1 MNETFDFDEWE
12 QHDDGLEYEER
23 IQDFYD
29 QLQGWVQKNVEVKKK
44 SAEVDAEFRSLRG
57 YAKLNGIDMT
67 ALIFPEGCFVMKE
80 RRCPVTK
87 ELLLKHCE
95 GLVSEEILQQLFERI
110 KAREVRRYQ
119 VFQQQRKNRMFT
131 EEE

>member
-1 MNETFDFDEWE
+1 M
-12 QHDDGLEYEER
+12 DDKIDLEDRKQE
-23 IQDFYD
+23 FYD

-95 GLVSEEILQQLFERI
+95 RLVSEEILQQLFERI

>member
-44 SAEVDAEFRSLRG
+44 NAEVDAEYRLLRD
-57 YAKLNGIDMT
+57 YAKTNGFDMT
-67 ALIFPEGCFVMKE
+67 AFVFPEGRFVMKE
-80 RRCPVTK
+80 SRCPVTK
-87 ELLLKHCE
+87 ELLLKHCD
-95 GLVSEEILQQLFERI
+95 GLVSEEILQQLFDRI

-119 VFQQQRKNRMFT
+119 VFQQQRKHLSN
-131 EEE
+131 